1 MAKYKTRADEYKALF
16 VRLHKYQMHGADN
29 LIALLTRHIRGKAE
43 YMASYIELVAE
54 RSGVSPTG
62 HITTTNADVMIPIVK
77 EIYHIKDGA
86 YPCKKDIKKAWEAFI
101 EDFRNRKIK
110 L

>member
-1 MAKYKTRADEYKALF
+1 MAKYKTKADEYKTIF
-16 VRLHKYQMHGADN
+16 VKLHKHQVHGADN

-62 HITTTNADVMIPIVK
+62 HITTTNADIMLPIVACMV
-77 EIYHIKDGA
+77 EIDTGA
-86 YPCKKDIKKAWEAFI
+86 APRHKDIVDAWNMYI
-101 EDFRNRKIK
+101 EDYRNNKIK